1 MIPILLFMPKSLFCT
16 ENRNKNTFLI
26 KARFCM
32 LVLEVAVKQRD
43 LI

>member
-1 MIPILLFMPKSLFCT
+1 MRPILLFMPKSLFFT

-26 KARFCM
+26 KASFCM
-32 LVLEVAVKQRD
+32 LVLEVAVKLRA